1 MKYIEIFMIKDVTQK
16 VRKQGKNEVY
26 GGVDKTADLLIWA
39 K

>member
-26 GGVDKTADLLIWA
+26 GGNNKTSGIQ
-39 K
+39 